1 MYGKQSKLGQSLL
14 KEIIRAMVERGY
26 LRQTEDKYSLL
37 KLTGQSGRLL
47 EGEDSLRILL
57 RKEDAQENGRKNS
70 QTVLTQKGNQL
81 FEELRKLRAE
91 LAKERSLPPYMVASD
106 KTLRDMCL
114 RIPLTEE
121 EMLAVNGMEKERW
134 SSTERS
140 F

>member
-1 MYGKQSKLGQSLL
+1 M
-14 KEIIRAMVERGY
+14 
-26 LRQTEDKYSLL
+26 

-57 RKEDAQENGRKNS
+57 RKEDAQENSRKNTE
-70 QTVLTQKGNQL
+70 TVLTQKGNQL

-121 EMLAVNGMEKERW
+121 EMLAVNGMGKRKLEQYGAQFLKRILAVTVGELG
-134 SSTERS
+134 S
-140 F
+140 